1 MVVRKRLIFWLIRA
15 YINRW
20 GKTFIFSFLAG
31 LAIFFIVLF
40 SSRYFINLIPV
51 YNHTVTGLTGAYTV
65 ENLPANI
72 MQKISMGLTA
82 VGSDGKIKPGL
93 AASWKILENGKTYVF
108 YLKKNQYFSDGREI
122 TSDLIN
128 YKFADV
134 AIRRPDK
141 YTIEYK
147 LKDKYAPFLI
157 TVSRPLFQPGLIGA
171 GEYIIDDL
179 KLNGTFVQSLS
190 LANKKNRLDVITY
203 EFYPSVEAL
212 KYAYVLGEVNH
223 IIGVDNLK
231 FKNSSYDK
239 FPNSIVKKN
248 TNYNKLVTLF
258 YNNNDQYL
266 SDKKMR
272 LAISYTLPQVFESGE
287 KAFLP
292 YSPESIYFNRDLESK
307 DQNFEHA
314 KVLLD
319 AVNTSS
325 ESAGTK
331 ISLSMK
337 TLSKY
342 KDTAKIIARNLN
354 KLGIVT
360 TIEEVE
366 KVPADFQLYLGD
378 FVLSNDPDQ
387 YPLWHSAQTRNITK
401 YKNLRI
407 DKLLEDGRK
416 TVSIE
421 ERKKLYADF
430 QKYLI
435 EDSPASFLYFPYEN
449 EVIKKRFL

>member
-20 GKTFIFSFLAG
+20 GRTFIFSFLAG

-40 SSRYFINLIPV
+40 SSRYFVNLLPV
-51 YNHTVTGLTGAYTV
+51 YNHTITGITGAYTV
-65 ENLPANI
+65 EDLPPAI
-72 MQKISMGLTA
+72 VQKISKGLTV
-82 VGSDGKIKPGL
+82 VGEDGKIKPGL
-93 AASWKILENGKTYVF
+93 AASWKILEKGKTYVF
-108 YLKKNQYFSDGREI
+108 YLKKNQFFSDGREI

-134 AIRRPDK
+134 AVNRPDK
-141 YTIEYK
+141 HTIEYK
-147 LKDKYAPFLI
+147 LKDIYAPFLI
-157 TVSRPLFQPGLIGA
+157 TVSRPVFQPGLIGA
-171 GEYIIDDL
+171 GDYIIDDI

-190 LANKKNRLDVITY
+190 LANKKNRFDVITY
-203 EFYPSVEAL
+203 EFYPSIEAL

-223 IIGVDNLK
+223 IVGVDNLK
-231 FKNSSYDK
+231 FKNSSYDQ

-272 LAISYTLPQVFESGE
+272 LAISYTLPQSYDIGE

-292 YSPESIYFNRDLESK
+292 YSPKSIYFNKDLEIRE
-307 DQNFEHA
+307 QNFEHA

-319 AVNTSS
+319 AVSTSS
-325 ESAGTK
+325 ESANTK
-331 ISLSMK
+331 IALSMK
-337 TLSKY
+337 TLAKY
-342 KDTAKIIARNLN
+342 KDTAKLIARNLN
-354 KLGIVT
+354 KLGIET

-366 KVPADFQLYLGD
+366 KVPSDFQIYLGD

-387 YPLWHSAQTRNITK
+387 YPLWHSAQARNITK

-416 TVSIE
+416 TVVLE

-449 EVIKKRFL
+449 EIIKKQYL

>member
-31 LAIFFIVLF
+31 LAIFFIILF
-40 SSRYFINLIPV
+40 SSRYFVNLIPV
-51 YNHTVTGLTGAYTV
+51 YNHTITGITGAYTV
-65 ENLPANI
+65 ENLPVNI
-72 MQKISMGLTA
+72 LQKISKGLTV
-82 VGSDGKIKPGL
+82 VGQDGKIKPGL
-93 AASWKILENGKTYVF
+93 ASSWKILENGRTYVF
-108 YLKKNQYFSDGREI
+108 YLNKKQFFSDGREV

-134 AIRRPDK
+134 AVRRPDK

-147 LKDKYAPFLI
+147 LKDNYAPFLI
-157 TVSRPLFQPGLIGA
+157 TVSRPVFRPGMIGA
-171 GEYIIDDL
+171 GDYVIDDI

-190 LANKKNRLDVITY
+190 LVHKKNRFDVVTY
-203 EFYPSVEAL
+203 EFYPSTEAL
-212 KYAYVLGEVNH
+212 KYAFALGEVNH
-223 IIGVDNLK
+223 ITGVDNLS
-231 FKNSSYDK
+231 FRSSSYDK
-239 FPNSIVKKN
+239 FPNALVTKN
-248 TNYNKLVTLF
+248 TNYAKLVTLF

-272 LAISYTLPQVFESGE
+272 LAISYALPNSYDNGE

-292 YSPESIYFNRDLESK
+292 YSPKSVYFNKDLETRE
-307 DQNFEHA
+307 QNFDHA
-314 KVLLD
+314 KLLID

-325 ESAGTK
+325 ESAKTK
-331 ISLSMK
+331 INLSIK

-342 KDTAKIIARNLN
+342 KETAKIIARNLSR
-354 KLGIVT
+354 LGLNT

-366 KVPADFQLYLGD
+366 KVPSDFQIYLGD
-378 FVLSNDPDQ
+378 FVLSSDPDQ

-416 TVSIE
+416 TVSLA

-430 QKYLI
+430 QKYLT
-435 EDSPASFLYFPYEN
+435 EDEPASFLYFPNEYE
-449 EVIKKRFL
+449 IAKK